1 MNHLISPQCKGTA
14 LQDVPKIHYSIG
26 LFPGECIIHPKP
38 EAEPVVHPPRK
49 VPVSLREPLK
59 AELKRM
65 EDSDIITKVTE
76 PTDWVY
82 SLVITEKPKTGKLRI
97 CLDPQALNKAIRR
110 PHYPM
115 RTLDDILPQLA
126 DAKFFSIL
134 DARSGYWSIKLTE
147 RSSLPYDIQ
156 HPVRSLP

>member
-1 MNHLISPQCKGTA
+1 
-14 LQDVPKIHYSIG
+14 
-26 LFPGECIIHPKP
+26 
-38 EAEPVVHPPRK
+38 
-49 VPVSLREPLK
+49 
-59 AELKRM
+59 M

-76 PTDWVY
+76 PTDWVN
-82 SLVITEKPKTGKLRI
+82 SLVITEKPKTGKLRV

-134 DARSGYWSIKLTE
+134 DAHSGYWSIKLSE
-147 RSSLPYDIQ
+147 RL
-156 HPVRSLP
+156 